1 MFIMTL
7 GFDPEFAPN
16 MKVQLNLSFSELQ
29 ISSFEC
35 ILGLRKILHELCV
48 HRKILSVK
56 KNLHELYG
64 DVKML

>member
-1 MFIMTL
+1 MGATSWARTVY
-7 GFDPEFAPN
+7 P
-16 MKVQLNLSFSELQ
+16 
-29 ISSFEC
+29 SSFEC

-64 DVKML
+64 NELNNLTIQKSYNTSIV

>member
-1 MFIMTL
+1 MTL

-35 ILGLRKILHELCV
+35 ILGPRKILHEIM
-48 HRKILSVK
+48 HSSQNFISK
-56 KNLHELYG
+56 KEFA
-64 DVKML
+64 